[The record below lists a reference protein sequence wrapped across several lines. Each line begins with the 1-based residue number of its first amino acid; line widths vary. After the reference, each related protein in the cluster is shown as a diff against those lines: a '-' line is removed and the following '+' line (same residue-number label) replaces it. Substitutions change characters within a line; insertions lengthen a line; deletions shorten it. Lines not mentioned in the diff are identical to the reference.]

1 MTTLLLQILAATLI
15 AGVLSVLAAAS
26 VPITRLARVVPQMIG
41 LSAGLLLGTSA
52 LHLLPEAFSSGVD
65 PHRLG
70 WVMLAGLVGFF
81 ALEKFAIL
89 RHAHHHEG
97 DGHAHSRGH
106 DRREAGP
113 GGVTILIGDSIHNFA
128 DGVLIAAAFLADP
141 RLGWI
146 AALSLAAHEI
156 PQELGDFIVLHN
168 AGFTR
173 ARALVYNALSGCAS
187 VIGGVVGYLSL
198 SHGIALLPY
207 VLVVSAA
214 SFIYVSLADLI
225 PDMHRHGRGRDAA
238 IQLGLMMLGIAL
250 IALLSAGADHA
261 H

>member
-1 MTTLLLQILAATLI
+1 MTILLLQILAATLV
-15 AGVLSVLAAAS
+15 AGVLSVFAAAM
-26 VPITRLARVVPQMIG
+26 VPIDRLSNVVPQLVG
-41 LSAGLLLGTSA
+41 LSAGLLLGTSV
-52 LHLLPEAFSSGVD
+52 LHMLPEAFSSGVD
-65 PHRLG
+65 AHRLG
-70 WVMLAGLVGFF
+70 WVMLAGLVAFF

-97 DGHAHSRGH
+97 DGHAHSHGH

-113 GGVTILIGDSIHNFA
+113 GGIAILIGDSIHNFA
-128 DGVLIAAAFLADP
+128 DGVLIAAAFLADA

-173 ARALVYNALSGCAS
+173 GRALFYNALSGVAAVLGG
-187 VIGGVVGYLSL
+187 VIGYVSL
-198 SHGIALLPY
+198 SNGLAVLPY
-207 VLVVSAA
+207 VLVISAA
-214 SFIYVSLADLI
+214 SFVYISLADLI

-238 IQLGLMMLGIAL
+238 MQLALMLLGIAL
-250 IALLSAGADHA
+250 IALLSAQAGGH
-261 H
+261 